1 MGTLAIGISLIM
13 VIYALFLHI
22 TYHYILGNGNFK
34 GLHLNHFFK
43 KLKKLRN
50 LRKLKEFLKSTNHMG
65 RLQKQ

>member
-50 LRKLKEFLKSTNHMG
+50 LSGNAGHSIPPSLG
-65 RLQKQ
+65 